1 MMATCENTSIVF
13 PMLADIY
20 YPIVDQGPY
29 GNVQKTWIH
38 DKTIACNFSS
48 AGSAFKEDIKPN
60 ANITQDTIMLGRA
73 KTDIRFSANQDQN
86 SITNVIVTN
95 IKDKTLNE
103 IYVETAGPRAGKST
117 LFEVAT
123 VEPYTGP
130 FGSVEYYRIVLRRS
144 ENQAA
149 DL

>member
-1 MMATCENTSIVF
+1 MATCENTSIVF

-29 GNVQKTWIH
+29 GNVKKSWIH
-38 DKTIACNFSS
+38 DKTIACSFTS

-60 ANITQDTIMLGRA
+60 ANITQDTIMIGRS

-86 SITNVIVTN
+86 SVTNVIVTN

-123 VEPYTGP
+123 VDPFTGP
-130 FGSVEYYRIVLRRS
+130 FGAVEYYRIVLRRS

>member
-1 MMATCENTSIVF
+1 VATCENTSIVF

-38 DKTIACNFSS
+38 DKTIACSFSS
-48 AGSAFKEDIKPN
+48 AGAAFKEDVKPN

-73 KTDIRFSANQDQN
+73 KTDIRFSTNQDQN

>member
-1 MMATCENTSIVF
+1 MATCETTSIIF

-20 YPIVDQGPY
+20 YPIVDQGAY

-38 DKTIACNFSS
+38 DKTIACSFTS

-60 ANITQDTIMLGRA
+60 VNITQDTIMLGRTKA
-73 KTDIRFSANQDQN
+73 DIRFSSKNNQN

-95 IKDKTLNE
+95 IKNKDLNE

-123 VEPYTGP
+123 VEPFTGP
-130 FGSVEYYRIVLRRS
+130 FGEIEYYRVVLRRS
-144 ENQAA
+144 ENQAT

>member
-1 MMATCENTSIVF
+1 MATCENTSIVF

-20 YPIVDQGPY
+20 YPIVEQGPY
-29 GNVQKTWIH
+29 GNVKKNWIH
-38 DKTIACNFSS
+38 DRTIACNFNS
-48 AGSAFKEDIKPN
+48 AGTAWKEDVKPN
-60 ANITQDTIMLGRA
+60 ANITQDSVMLGRV
-73 KTDIRFSANQDQN
+73 KTDIRFSKAENQN

-95 IKDKTLNE
+95 IKDKNLNE

-123 VEPYTGP
+123 VEPFMGP
-130 FGSVEYYRIVLRRS
+130 FGSVEYYKVIIRRS

>member
-1 MMATCENTSIVF
+1 
-13 PMLADIY
+13 MLADIY
-20 YPIVDQGPY
+20 YPIVEQGPY

-38 DKTIACNFSS
+38 DKTISCNFSS
-48 AGSAFKEDIKPN
+48 AGAAFKEDVKPN

-73 KTDIRFSANQDQN
+73 KTDIRFSANSDQN

-123 VEPYTGP
+123 VEPFTGP

>member
-1 MMATCENTSIVF
+1 MATCENTSIVF
-13 PMLADIY
+13 PMLADVY

-38 DKTIACNFSS
+38 DKTIACSFSS
-48 AGSAFKEDIKPN
+48 AGAAFKEDVKPN

-73 KTDIRFSANQDQN
+73 KTDIRFSTNQDQN

>member
-1 MMATCENTSIVF
+1 MATCETTSIIF

-29 GNVQKTWIH
+29 GNVQKNWIH

-60 ANITQDTIMLGRA
+60 ANITQDTIMLGRTKA
-73 KTDIRFSANQDQN
+73 DIRFSSKNNQN

-95 IKDKTLNE
+95 IKNKDLNE

-123 VEPYTGP
+123 VEPFTGP
-130 FGSVEYYRIVLRRS
+130 FGEVEYYRVVLRRS

>member
-1 MMATCENTSIVF
+1 MTTCENTSIVF

-38 DKTIACNFSS
+38 DKTIACSFNS
-48 AGSAFKEDIKPN
+48 AGAAFKEDIKPN

-73 KTDIRFSANQDQN
+73 KTDIRFSTNQDQN

>member
-1 MMATCENTSIVF
+1 MATCENTSIIF

-20 YPIVDQGPY
+20 YPIVEQGPY

-48 AGSAFKEDIKPN
+48 AGAAFKEDIKPN

-73 KTDIRFSANQDQN
+73 KTDIRFSANNDQN
-86 SITNVIVTN
+86 SVTNVIVTN
-95 IKDKTLNE
+95 IKDKALNE

-123 VEPYTGP
+123 VEPFTGP

>member
-1 MMATCENTSIVF
+1 MATCENTSIIF

-20 YPIVDQGPY
+20 YPVVDQGPY
-29 GNVQKTWIH
+29 GNVKKNWMH
-38 DKTIACNFSS
+38 DRTIACNFNS
-48 AGSAFKEDIKPN
+48 AGTAWKEDIKPN
-60 ANITQDTIMLGRA
+60 ANITQDSVMLGRVR
-73 KTDIRFSANQDQN
+73 TDIRFSNEDTQN
-86 SITNVIVTN
+86 SITNIIITN
-95 IKDKTLNE
+95 IKDKHLNE

-123 VEPYTGP
+123 VEPFVGP
-130 FGSVEYYRIVLRRS
+130 FGSVEYYKVIVRRS

>member
-1 MMATCENTSIVF
+1 MTTCESISIIF

-29 GNVQKTWIH
+29 GNVKKNWIH

-48 AGSAFKEDIKPN
+48 AGTAWKEDIKPN
-60 ANITQDTIMLGRA
+60 ANITQDSIMLGRA
-73 KTDIRFSANQDQN
+73 KSDIRFSSADGQN
-86 SITNVIVTN
+86 SITNILVTN
-95 IKDKTLNE
+95 IKDKNLNE
-103 IYVETAGPRAGKST
+103 LYLETAGPRAGKST

-123 VEPYTGP
+123 VEPFVGP
-130 FGSVEYYRIVLRRS
+130 FGSVEYYKIVVRRS
-144 ENQAA
+144 ENQAV

>member
-1 MMATCENTSIVF
+1 MATCENTSIIF

-29 GNVQKTWIH
+29 GNVKKSWIH
-38 DKTIACNFSS
+38 DKTIACSFTS

-60 ANITQDTIMLGRA
+60 ANITQDTIMMGRS

-86 SITNVIVTN
+86 SVTNVIVTN
-95 IKDKTLNE
+95 IKDKNLNE

-123 VEPYTGP
+123 VDPFTGP
-130 FGSVEYYRIVLRRS
+130 FGEVEYYRIVLRRS

>member
-1 MMATCENTSIVF
+1 
-13 PMLADIY
+13 MLADIY

-29 GNVQKTWIH
+29 GNVKKNWIH

-48 AGSAFKEDIKPN
+48 AGSAFKEDVKPN

-73 KTDIRFSANQDQN
+73 KTDIRFSTNQDQN

-123 VEPYTGP
+123 VEPFTGP

>member
-1 MMATCENTSIVF
+1 MATCENTSIIF

-20 YPIVDQGPY
+20 YPVVDQGPY
-29 GNVQKTWIH
+29 GNVKKNWIH
-38 DKTIACNFSS
+38 DRTIACNFNS
-48 AGSAFKEDIKPN
+48 AGTAWKEDVKPN
-60 ANITQDTIMLGRA
+60 ANITQDSVMLGRV
-73 KTDIRFSANQDQN
+73 KNDIRFSKAENQN

-95 IKDKTLNE
+95 IKDKNLNE

-123 VEPYTGP
+123 VEPFMGP
-130 FGSVEYYRIVLRRS
+130 FGSVEYYKVIIRRS

>member
-1 MMATCENTSIVF
+1 
-13 PMLADIY
+13 MLADIY

-38 DKTIACNFSS
+38 DKTIACSFSS
-48 AGSAFKEDIKPN
+48 AGAAFKEDVKPN
-60 ANITQDTIMLGRA
+60 ANITQDTIMLGRTR
-73 KTDIRFSANQDQN
+73 TDIRFSTNQDQN

-123 VEPYTGP
+123 VEPFTGP

>member
-1 MMATCENTSIVF
+1 MTTCENTSIIF

-20 YPIVDQGPY
+20 YPIVDQGAY
-29 GNVQKTWIH
+29 GNVKKNWIH

-60 ANITQDTIMLGRA
+60 VNITQDTIMLGRA
-73 KTDIRFSANQDQN
+73 KTDIRFSANEDQN
-86 SITNVIVTN
+86 STTNVIVTN
-95 IKDKTLNE
+95 IKDKALNE

-117 LFEVAT
+117 IFEVAT
-123 VEPYTGP
+123 VEPFMGP

>member
-1 MMATCENTSIVF
+1 MATCETTSIIF

-20 YPIVDQGPY
+20 YPIVDQGAY
-29 GNVQKTWIH
+29 GNVQKNWIH
-38 DKTIACNFSS
+38 DRTIACNFSS

-60 ANITQDTIMLGRA
+60 VNITQDTIMLGRTRA
-73 KTDIRFSANQDQN
+73 DIRFSSKNNQN

-95 IKDKTLNE
+95 IKNKDLNE

-123 VEPYTGP
+123 VEPFTGP
-130 FGSVEYYRIVLRRS
+130 FGEVEYYRVVLRRS
-144 ENQAA
+144 ENQAT